1 MHKQIY
7 VNLAVDNLERSKAFF
22 SAIGLSFE
30 PQFTN
35 EQAACLILGDNIH
48 AMLLV
53 KDLFKSFTRK
63 SLCDPKESTEALV
76 GLSCESRAEVDAL
89 VAKALAAGG
98 TVPRAPQDYGFM
110 YGHGFEDIDGH
121 IWELIYMDPN
131 ARARG

>member
-1 MHKQIY
+1 MHKQIF
-7 VNLAVDNLERSKAFF
+7 VNLAVDKLERSKAFF
-22 SAIGLSFE
+22 SALGFNFD

-35 EQAACLILGDNIH
+35 DQAACLILGENLY

-76 GLSCESRAEVDAL
+76 GLSCESRGEVDAL

-98 TVPRAPQDYGFM
+98 VAPRAPQDYGFM

-131 ARARG
+131 AKAPG

>member
-35 EQAACLILGDNIH
+35 GQAACLILGENIY

-76 GLSCESRAEVDAL
+76 GLSCESREEVDAL

-121 IWELIYMDPN
+121 IWELIHMDPN
-131 ARARG
+131 AKTAG

>member
-7 VNLAVDNLERSKAFF
+7 VNLAVDNLEQSKAFF

-35 EQAACLILGDNIH
+35 EQAACLIVGENIY

-63 SLCDPKESTEALV
+63 PLCDPKESTEALV
-76 GLSCESRAEVDAL
+76 GLSCESRAEVDGL

-121 IWELIYMDPN
+121 IWELIYMDPK
-131 ARARG
+131 AKAAG

>member
-1 MHKQIY
+1 MHKQIF
-7 VNLAVDNLERSKAFF
+7 VNLAVDKLDRSKTFF
-22 SAIGLSFE
+22 SALGFNFD
-30 PQFTN
+30 PRFTN
-35 EQAACLILGDNIH
+35 DQAACLILGENLY

-76 GLSCESRAEVDAL
+76 GLSCDSRGEVDAL

-98 TVPRAPQDYGFM
+98 TAPRAPQDYGFM

-131 ARARG
+131 AKAPG

>member
-22 SAIGLSFE
+22 SAIGLNFE

-35 EQAACLILGDNIH
+35 GQAACLILGENIY

-63 SLCDPKESTEALV
+63 SLCDPNESTEALV
-76 GLSCESRAEVDAL
+76 GLSCESREAVDAL

-131 ARARG
+131 ANAAG

>member
-1 MHKQIY
+1 MHKQIF
-7 VNLAVDNLERSKAFF
+7 VNLAVGNLERSKAFF
-22 SAIGLSFE
+22 SALGFGFD

-35 EQAACLILGDNIH
+35 DQAACLILGENLY

-63 SLCDPKESTEALV
+63 SLCDPKESTETLV
-76 GLSCESRAEVDAL
+76 GLSCESRGEVDAL
-89 VAKALAAGG
+89 VAKAVEAGG
-98 TVPRAPQDYGFM
+98 SVPRAPQDYGFM

-131 ARARG
+131 TKAAG

>member
-7 VNLAVDNLERSKAFF
+7 VNLAVNDLERSKAFF
-22 SAIGLSFE
+22 SALGLSFE

-35 EQAACLILGDNIH
+35 GQAACLILGDNIY

-53 KDLFKSFTRK
+53 RDLFKSFTRK
-63 SLCDPKESTEALV
+63 PLCDPNESTEALV
-76 GLSCESRAEVDAL
+76 GLSCESRQEVDAL
-89 VAKALAAGG
+89 VARALAAGG

-131 ARARG
+131 ATAVG